1 MPLFAALW
9 LMCAQA
15 LLCKPDSLIPCSYKF
30 LPVHRCLLSHGCDVH
45 VSTMN
50 NTFLGFCH
58 LMSVFMYNNHTTN
71 SGWTEFTVSGPWHSI
86 AEKYTRSSC
95 EQSGQL
101 YKSLTI
107 LVDAQLDVLSFSDT
121 LWSSRAFTC
130 FLHFCLHD
138 LNIRR
143 HTTISSEIWDLQA
156 TQASSFIWDLG
167 LASDASFKFHELSF
181 E

>member
-1 MPLFAALW
+1 MPLCAALW

-15 LLCKPDSLIPCSYKF
+15 LLCKPNSLIPCSYRF
-30 LPVHRCLLSHGCDVH
+30 LPVHRCLPSHGCDVH

-50 NTFLGFCH
+50 NIFLGFCH
-58 LMSVFMYNNHTTN
+58 LMSLFMYNNHITN
-71 SGWTEFTVSGPWHSI
+71 SGWPEFTVSGPWHSTP
-86 AEKYTRSSC
+86 EKNIRSSC
-95 EQSGQL
+95 EKSGQL

-130 FLHFCLHD
+130 FLDFCLHD
-138 LNIRR
+138 LNMDRR

-156 TQASSFIWDLG
+156 TQASSFTN
-167 LASDASFKFHELSF
+167 FHSNS
-181 E
+181 